1 MKTFHSKEGKIC
13 YTAQGEGSSAFLLVH
28 NSGGS
33 HEMMDYSAAHF
44 SKRGKVI
51 VPDLL
56 GHAASDSP
64 KVEYTL
70 NLFADSMIQLCK
82 YENLSRVIFI
92 GLNYGADIGIEI
104 AKMAPS
110 LISHLILIEPPIFM
124 EPWIVKVVEQQIKD
138 LANPREEWAQET
150 VNSVILKAPDYEREI
165 SLKALKLTPAFVK
178 ASTFKHLLTWDKKHS
193 FSCSLPTLMI
203 QASQP
208 FCTEEKARTV
218 FSNLQVGRVVGSGP
232 WVNLEVP
239 IQAHSMIDRFL
250 EIY

>member
-1 MKTFHSKEGKIC
+1 MKAFHSKEGKIC
-13 YTAQGEGSSAFLLVH
+13 YTIHGEGSSAFLLVH

-33 HEMMDYSAAHF
+33 HEMMGYTAAHF

-51 VPDLL
+51 VADLL

-64 KVEYTL
+64 KVEYTV
-70 NLFADSMIQLCK
+70 NLFAEGMIQLCK
-82 YENLSRVIFI
+82 HENLSRVIFI
-92 GLNYGADIGIEI
+92 GLNYGANIGIEI

-138 LANPREEWAQET
+138 LENPHENWAQE
-150 VNSVILKAPDYEREI
+150 VVDSVIMKTPDYEREI
-165 SLKALKLTPAFVK
+165 SLRALKLTPAFVK
-178 ASTFKHLLTWDKKHS
+178 ASTFKHLLAWDKKHS
-193 FSCSLPTLMI
+193 FNCSIPTLMI

-208 FCTEEKARTV
+208 FCTEEKARMV

-239 IQAHSMIDRFL
+239 SQAHSMIDRFL
-250 EIY
+250 EIS